1 MLGVFAEFERAM
13 IVKCVRDGIAKA
25 RAQGTRSGKAIGR
38 PGEVPA
44 DKIAAVRAALVA
56 GDGIRKV
63 ARAVGVGNGTVQQIA
78 RQMASTVSTK

>member
-38 PGEVPA
+38 PKVPA

-78 RQMASTVSTK
+78 RDMRAV